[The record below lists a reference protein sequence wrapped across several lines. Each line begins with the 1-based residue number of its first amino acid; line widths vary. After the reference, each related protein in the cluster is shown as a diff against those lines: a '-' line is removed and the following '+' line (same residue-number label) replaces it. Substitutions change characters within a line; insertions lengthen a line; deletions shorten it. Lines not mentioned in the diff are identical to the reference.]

1 MKIFTILVS
10 LVVMV
15 MGCYFADLGGAALK
29 MLGFSFTLMG
39 SLVLIDELASFAPT
53 TRNLE
58 RN

>member
-1 MKIFTILVS
+1 MKILTILVS

-39 SLVLIDELASFAPT
+39 SLVLIDELASFAPC
-53 TRNLE
+53 NPE

>member
-10 LVVMV
+10 LAVMV

>member
-1 MKIFTILVS
+1 MKILTILLS
-10 LVVMV
+10 LAVMV

-39 SLVLIDELASFAPT
+39 SLVLVDELASFAPM
-53 TRNLE
+53 TRNPK